1 VRTKHYAP
9 HSIIPPGRG
18 VDVVKPDLDLQLL
31 RDIPDPF
38 ADAARQP
45 LPSIGVPPR
54 RVSPTRS
61 GVRAMRAA
69 ALAAALAYDACWLA
83 LFRIHGGGRPTGIV
97 VLGVLIPL
105 AAAAIALAAAARQ
118 GSRGLGETPG
128 RVIALTIGAV
138 GLFVSATWAVFPVE
152 WSEGF
157 WLRTASCL
165 VRSAIF
171 AGGPLALAAWAFRHA
186 FATGSAV
193 KVSALGVACGAL
205 AAVMMNLVCPDDSAY
220 HVLVGHGAMMLV
232 AGAAGAW
239 LGRLVG
245 PA

>member
-1 VRTKHYAP
+1 VPTRRCAL
-9 HSIIPPGRG
+9 HSIVPPGRG

-38 ADAARQP
+38 ADGARPP
-45 LPSIGVPPR
+45 LPSFGVPARP
-54 RVSPTRS
+54 VSPTRS
-61 GVRAMRAA
+61 RVRAMRAG

-83 LFRIHGGGRPTGIV
+83 VFRIHGGGRPSGIV

-105 AAAAIALAAAARQ
+105 AAAAIALAAATRQ
-118 GSRGLGETPG
+118 GSRGLGETRG
-128 RVIALTIGAV
+128 RIVALTVGAV
-138 GLFVSATWAVFPVE
+138 GLFVSATAAAFPVE
-152 WSEGF
+152 WSESF
-157 WLRTASCL
+157 WLGTANCL

-186 FATGSAV
+186 FATGSAL

-220 HVLVGHGAMMLV
+220 HVLVGHGAMMIV
-232 AGAAGAW
+232 AGAVGAW
-239 LGRLVG
+239 LGRRVG
-245 PA
+245 QA